1 MAIRTVNP
9 RLTISH
15 LHSTLAL
22 RREQYPLPVGEGQG
36 RFRDRRASYNGAMK
50 DMTFE
55 QGLTRLEEIVR
66 KMEQGEVSLDASLA
80 LFEEGVALSRH
91 CANKL
96 DEAEKRIAVLTED
109 DSGGIEEQS
118 ADGELASS
126 YETSEILG
134 AALRDSSDG

>member
-1 MAIRTVNP
+1 
-9 RLTISH
+9 
-15 LHSTLAL
+15 
-22 RREQYPLPVGEGQG
+22 
-36 RFRDRRASYNGAMK
+36 MK

-91 CANKL
+91 CAGKL
-96 DEAEKRIAVLTED
+96 DEAEKRIAVLTGGEGGAVEEAAP
-109 DSGGIEEQS
+109 DSLDGG
-118 ADGELASS
+118 G

-134 AALRDSSDG
+134 GALRDED